1 MRADPRFKP
10 LPPEPVT
17 LLNEGRLSEA
27 VRVLRSSNGL
37 DLKQAKDWID
47 WYIEDNP
54 ALRVQLETRQKA
66 VRRKAFFWFLLVD
79 AIITASVIYYFSIAT
94 PPN

>member
-10 LPPEPVT
+10 LPAEPAA
-17 LLNEGRLSEA
+17 LLNEGRLIEA
-27 VRVLRSSNGL
+27 IKVLRRSHGL

-47 WYIEDNP
+47 WYIDDNP
-54 ALRVQLETRQKA
+54 VLRVQLETRQKA
-66 VRRKAFFWFLLVD
+66 ARRRFFFWFLLVD
-79 AIITASVIYYFSIAT
+79 AIVVAAVVWYFSRT